1 MKKIAVITE
10 SQLFNDLIINL
21 RKNNFDTKKC
31 SPNQSLEEF
40 DTLII
45 DLDFPLE
52 QSYNLLQKIKSD
64 YKYSETVV
72 LVILKSKSEVAKLR
86 STALSAD
93 GYISPTIKVLDLI
106 QKIKELHNPD
116 KYLLSVENLEKKVK
130 VRLQGSI
137 THLSEAGAIIKSQS
151 TFTDHSNIKINS
163 VLFNQLDISEK
174 VISKIVKSNPAIKRS
189 FNTEIKFLNI
199 SDEDRDDI
207 RKMVKNW
214 DVK

>member
-72 LVILKSKSEVAKLR
+72 LVILK
-86 STALSAD
+86 
-93 GYISPTIKVLDLI
+93 
-106 QKIKELHNPD
+106 
-116 KYLLSVENLEKKVK
+116 
-130 VRLQGSI
+130 
-137 THLSEAGAIIKSQS
+137 
-151 TFTDHSNIKINS
+151 
-163 VLFNQLDISEK
+163 
-174 VISKIVKSNPAIKRS
+174 
-189 FNTEIKFLNI
+189 
-199 SDEDRDDI
+199 
-207 RKMVKNW
+207 
-214 DVK
+214 